1 MDIPPSPPRRFSF
14 SPQGSP
20 PTRLVHKIRLE
31 FRRGPGGRRRGRRQ
45 APLLRPGTPRLHWPQ
60 AGPAL
65 PSGSLPEHTPP
76 PSLEGPPTTPSKT
89 PPLAA
94 WNRPTLYLFML
105 FETSFTV
112 NPLCLKRHTPIMQQR
127 PALFLSNRSGRY
139 IADHHGIRLPRNN
152 PSLGHTP
159 SKASRTYRRVQ
170 VRVQSYFSAA
180 PLGHLD

>member
-1 MDIPPSPPRRFSF
+1 MVLAVVVVVVVKLHCYDQVHPAFIGHRQGRPYHPVAFQNTHPHPVLKAPP
-14 SPQGSP
+14 
-20 PTRLVHKIRLE
+20 
-31 FRRGPGGRRRGRRQ
+31 
-45 APLLRPGTPRLHWPQ
+45 
-60 AGPAL
+60 
-65 PSGSLPEHTPP
+65 
-76 PSLEGPPTTPSKT
+76 TPSKT